1 MNNAEKGD
9 TLSTA
14 SALARF
20 FSSGVLAEFGA
31 TRQPSIATRL
41 FRQLNLS
48 SYFNP
53 DMLVGHF
60 YNALFSH
67 LVRHYRFEYVYKN
80 AIAEKK
86 FWGCHNLTT
95 AFMLTEFRVA
105 DCKADTVIVNGTS
118 HVYEIKTEM
127 DDFTRLDSQLAAY
140 FKVFDYITL
149 VTEEKLFSVAE
160 QYLPENVG
168 ILTLADKRYQ
178 FRRQHYYRK
187 PVSNKQNVDP
197 LVLFDSLTRAEYL
210 QIIKKEL
217 GVCLNKL
224 PNTQIY
230 TEARRLF
237 ASLPPVVAHDNMV
250 RVLRERSNAL
260 SLRSVIDEL
269 PTSLQAAAFS
279 LKMNAQQKERFI
291 SRLNSPLGVVLA

>member
-53 DMLVGHF
+53 DMLVGDF

-86 FWGCHNLTT
+86 FWGCHNLNT

-127 DDFTRLDSQLAAY
+127 DDFTRLGSQLAAY

-160 QYLPENVG
+160 QYLPGNVG

-210 QIIKKEL
+210 QIIK
-217 GVCLNKL
+217 
-224 PNTQIY
+224 
-230 TEARRLF
+230 TEARQLF

-250 RVLRERSNAL
+250 QVLRERSNAL

-279 LKMNAQQKERFI
+279 LKMNALQKERFI
-291 SRLNSPLGVVLA
+291 NRLNSPLRTVLA